1 MIDKIQSYVYL
12 YHGEVTLSV
21 AVTKNLKRQKERL
34 KNFGDITVST
44 GKIDDEDC
52 FWDNIEFFNNM
63 TYKSFLEECKE
74 ELIEKG
80 FDPEPIFKS
89 IKKLLKR
96 AFKLNILKNE
106 NN

>member
-1 MIDKIQSYVYL
+1 MGNDIQSYVYL
-12 YHGEVTLSV
+12 YHGQVELCIC
-21 AVTKNLKRQKERL
+21 VTKKLKREKGSL
-34 KNFGDITVST
+34 LNFGHFTIST
-44 GKIDDEDC
+44 GMQKDEDC
-52 FWDNIEFFNNM
+52 FWDNIEFFYNM